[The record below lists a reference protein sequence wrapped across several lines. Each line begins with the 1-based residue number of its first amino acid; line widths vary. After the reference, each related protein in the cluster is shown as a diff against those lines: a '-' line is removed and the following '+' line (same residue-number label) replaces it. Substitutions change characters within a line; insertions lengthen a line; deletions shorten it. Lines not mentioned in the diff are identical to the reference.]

1 MSKLRIKK
9 IGILSVA
16 KIYGLMMLV
25 ISLLISIPYGLI
37 IMFFGA
43 TLLGGGRDGFAAGG
57 GSIVVGLL
65 IMIGLP
71 IFYGVIGFVFGAI
84 GALVY
89 NIFAGMVGGIE
100 IEVEN
105 V

>member
-1 MSKLRIKK
+1 
-9 IGILSVA
+9 
-16 KIYGLMMLV
+16 
-25 ISLLISIPYGLI
+25 
-37 IMFFGA
+37 
-43 TLLGGGRDGFAAGG
+43 
-57 GSIVVGLL
+57 
-65 IMIGLP
+65 MIGLP
-71 IFYGVIGFVFGAI
+71 IFYGLIGFVFGTI